1 MFVCDVRR
9 HLDLVCIP
17 ITVLIEIFSYV
28 MALLQL
34 KVIIINHSS
43 SSVRDENDKLSGE
56 QQITP
61 YCRIAWA
68 IGPQMKQPG

>member
-1 MFVCDVRR
+1 MSVPPKVKRYRLQLSYMFVCDVRR

-17 ITVLIEIFSYV
+17 ITFLIEIFSYL

-43 SSVRDENDKLSGE
+43 SSVRDENDKN
-56 QQITP
+56 
-61 YCRIAWA
+61 
-68 IGPQMKQPG
+68 